1 MVPLDAMTVVD
12 AKVHSSMVTTL
23 LHYTKIQLGCGLWT
37 A

>member
-12 AKVHSSMVTTL
+12 AKVRSSMVTPL
-23 LHYTKIQLGCGLWT
+23 LHYTKIQLGYGLWT